1 MVLMPYSDLKFDEA
15 TKQQLLTVA
24 KASITYGLTHHRPS
38 TVTLSDYS
46 PALQQLGASFVTL
59 EKQGELRGCI
69 GSLEAHRPLLV
80 DIAENAFA
88 AAFQDPRFP
97 PLQEQELNELE
108 IHISLLTPA
117 EAFPVKDETDLLQ
130 QLNIG
135 IDGLILQEGRHRATF
150 LPSVWESLPDPKQF
164 LTQLKLKA
172 GLPSDYWSS
181 TLSFERYQAKLVK

>member
-1 MVLMPYSDLKFDEA
+1 MPYSNLKFDEA

-24 KASITYGLTHHRPS
+24 KASIKYGLTHHRPS

-59 EKQGELRGCI
+59 QKQGELRGCI

-97 PLQEQELNELE
+97 PLQEQELNGLE

-117 EAFPVKDETDLLQ
+117 EAFPVKDEADLLR
-130 QLNIG
+130 QLNTG

-164 LTQLKLKA
+164 LAQLKLKA

-181 TLSFERYQAKLVK
+181 TLSFERYQAKQVK